1 MKYEKNK
8 QKKRYEIKLLISM
21 NKYIYICISVYINVT
36 GGGTLSFSLRIVSL
50 NVTDGILH
58 KP

>member
-21 NKYIYICISVYINVT
+21 NIYICISVYINVT